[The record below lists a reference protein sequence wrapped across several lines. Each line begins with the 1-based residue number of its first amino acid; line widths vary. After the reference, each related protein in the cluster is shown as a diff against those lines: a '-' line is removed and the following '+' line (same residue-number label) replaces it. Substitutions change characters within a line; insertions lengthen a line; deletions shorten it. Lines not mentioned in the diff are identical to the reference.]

1 MNESILETIKR
12 LLGGNIEGDY
22 FDDELIID
30 INSTMSILTQLGVG
44 PKDGFAITKDGNEDW
59 ESYIGD
65 RQDIEMVKTYIY
77 AKVRLMFD
85 PPSNSFLVDSM
96 KKLCD
101 EFEWRLNVA
110 IETPADQE

>member
-1 MNESILETIKR
+1 MNDSILSTIKR
-12 LLGGNIEGDY
+12 LLGGNIEGNY

-30 INSTMSILTQLGVG
+30 INSVLSILTQLGVG
-44 PKDGFAITKDGNEDW
+44 PKDGFVITKDGEEDW

-65 RQDIEMVKTYIY
+65 RKDIEMVKTYIY

-85 PPSNSFLVDSM
+85 PPTNSFLVDSM

-110 IETPADQE
+110 IETPANQE